1 MVLYRGSCLVG
12 EFSLSDAHIWNH
24 LADPSR
30 SADFYMSMGSNFALE
45 GTSRSR
51 AVDHPWR
58 TTRRHVTTHNCRPRR
73 VRVCS
78 CVWLGTRAGS
88 TGEWLGVT
96 PGRPARPVPNRVRR
110 PGRIGG
116 LFWILFFHVS
126 SAGRGNQTSQKPRES
141 TGRESGL
148 RNMMTTTTEHVS
160 SLYPARHGLIP
171 PRTKIRIN
179 SGTWHVMSAHVLK
192 SELKYGQISL
202 RPALLAKN
210 LIFPSFDCS
219 FFSIFLTKLKNSL
232 K

>member
-1 MVLYRGSCLVG
+1 MVLVFLGSSHSQTRTCGITWPIHRDRLI
-12 EFSLSDAHIWNH
+12 SIC
-24 LADPSR
+24 P
-30 SADFYMSMGSNFALE
+30 MGSNFASE
-45 GTSRSR
+45 GTGRSR

-78 CVWLGTRAGS
+78 CVWLGTRAGG

-148 RNMMTTTTEHVS
+148 RNMMSTTTKHVS
-160 SLYPARHGLIP
+160 SLYMA
-171 PRTKIRIN
+171 N
-179 SGTWHVMSAHVLK
+179 ES
-192 SELKYGQISL
+192 
-202 RPALLAKN
+202 
-210 LIFPSFDCS
+210 C
-219 FFSIFLTKLKNSL
+219 
-232 K
+232 